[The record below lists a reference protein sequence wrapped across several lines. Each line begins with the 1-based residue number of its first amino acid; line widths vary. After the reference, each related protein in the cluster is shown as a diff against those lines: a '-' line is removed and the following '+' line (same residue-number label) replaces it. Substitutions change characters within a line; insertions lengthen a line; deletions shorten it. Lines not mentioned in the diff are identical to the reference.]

1 MLDKYPFI
9 KFPGELY
16 QFLIQTAER
25 YNEPH
30 RYYHNASHLQELLD
44 EIAAAEYSSEEYR
57 IAMALVA
64 IFHDAVYDPRKK
76 ENEEYSAELAS
87 VFFEAAANVEK
98 SFGVELKIGIKMR
111 KDVVRAIL
119 DTKKHHLAEGSL
131 SRDFCL
137 LDLKRMLH
145 SSPGELLKHEL
156 NIFKEY
162 QFVDFATYKKHR
174 VDFLRSF
181 VEHSPS
187 IKDKIEYH
195 IAWLEAWRP
204 KIGIYAGSFNPFHI
218 GHLDVLEK
226 AEKVFDKVV
235 VARGIN
241 AQKMRVPSCERV
253 IKPFGEVEWLEI
265 KNTNLDKILPFH
277 ETVFFTTLLSDVV
290 KHYRAMGCDVTVIRG
305 LRNGFDLQAES
316 NLVAVL
322 QDIEPSCNFI
332 YIPCA
337 SNLAHVSSSVIRELS
352 AFDSSG
358 YRYLVK
364 KYEYSAKP

>member
-1 MLDKYPFI
+1 MLEKYPFI
-9 KFPGELY
+9 KFPGDLY
-16 QFLIQTAER
+16 QFLIETAER

-30 RYYHNASHLQELLD
+30 RHYHNMSHLTELLD
-44 EIAAAEYSSEEYR
+44 EIADAGYSSEDYR

-64 IFHDAVYDPRKK
+64 IFHDAVYDPRKQD
-76 ENEEYSAELAS
+76 NEERSAKLAAD
-87 VFFEAAANVEK
+87 FFSRVPIA
-98 SFGVELKIGIKMR
+98 SFSRLLQINLAENTQ
-111 KDVVRAIL
+111 KDILRAIL
-119 DTKKHHLAEGSL
+119 DTKNHHLAEGRL
-131 SRDFCL
+131 SKDFCL
-137 LDLKRMLH
+137 LDLKRMLL
-145 SSPGELLKHEL
+145 SSPGELLRHEL

-162 QFVDFATYKKHR
+162 QFVDFATYKTNRIK
-174 VDFLRSF
+174 FLRSF
-181 VEHSPS
+181 VEHAPS
-187 IKDKIEYH
+187 IKEKIEYH
-195 IAWLEAWRP
+195 IAWLEAWKP
-204 KIGIYAGSFNPFHI
+204 KIGIYAGSFNPFHV

-241 AQKMRVPSCERV
+241 TQKMQVPSHERV
-253 IKPFGEVEWLEI
+253 IKPFSEVEWLEI
-265 KNTNLDKILPFH
+265 RNTNLDKILPFH

-352 AFDSSG
+352 AFDLSG

-364 KYEYSAKP
+364 KYEYVSLG

>member
-44 EIAAAEYSSEEYR
+44 EIAVAEYSSEEYR

-64 IFHDAVYDPRKK
+64 IFHDAIYNPRKK
-76 ENEEYSAELAS
+76 DNEERSAEY
-87 VFFEAAANVEK
+87 AAAFFRVATK
-98 SFGVELKIGIKMR
+98 VKDMR
-111 KDVVRAIL
+111 EDVVKAIL
-119 DTKKHHLAEGSL
+119 DTKNHHLAEGRL

-137 LDLKRMLH
+137 LDLKRMFQ

-162 QFVDFATYKKHR
+162 QFVDFATYKTNRIK
-174 VDFLRSF
+174 FLRSF
-181 VEHSPS
+181 VEHAPS

-352 AFDSSG
+352 AFDLSG

-364 KYEYSAKP
+364 KYEYSTNYG